1 MHQQQQQSQQRQ
13 CGHILPSV
21 LPPVRRIIAIGDLH
35 GDFRVLLQCLRLAKV
50 IDTYTRNWVG
60 GDTVVVQLGD
70 QVDSKCRPLPRQQ
83 QQQQQ
88 QKQKQQQRQQQCEK
102 DDVGD
107 ELKII
112 KFLDELHRRAQET
125 NGAVYSLLGNHEL
138 MNVMGNINYA
148 SAENLVMFG
157 GAKGRLNQFAPSGE
171 IAVYLACNRNSI
183 MKIGDFIFVHG
194 GLLPK
199 KAQQHT
205 LENINRIIRE
215 YLLGNKAQSEPEVQ
229 DMLVGQESPF
239 WTRMFSDLL
248 SGNSPE
254 SCAALHESIEY
265 LKVKGMVVGHTVQ
278 PQGINSGC
286 QGRIWRTDV
295 ALSRSFGPGGGG
307 GGQNKKKKIQVLE
320 ILNNGSEINV
330 L

>member
-1 MHQQQQQSQQRQ
+1 MHQQRQ

-21 LPPVRRIIAIGDLH
+21 LPPVRRIVAIGDLH
-35 GDFRVLLQCLRLAKV
+35 GDFRVLLKCLRLAKV
-50 IDTYTRNWVG
+50 IDTHSRNWVG

-70 QVDSKCRPLPRQQ
+70 QVDSKCRPSRQSSG
-83 QQQQQ
+83 
-88 QKQKQQQRQQQCEK
+88 QQCEK

-112 KFLDELHRRAQET
+112 KFLDELHGRAQET

-229 DMLVGQESPF
+229 DLLVGQESPF

-295 ALSRSFGPGGGG
+295 AMSRSFGPG

-330 L
+330 LSV